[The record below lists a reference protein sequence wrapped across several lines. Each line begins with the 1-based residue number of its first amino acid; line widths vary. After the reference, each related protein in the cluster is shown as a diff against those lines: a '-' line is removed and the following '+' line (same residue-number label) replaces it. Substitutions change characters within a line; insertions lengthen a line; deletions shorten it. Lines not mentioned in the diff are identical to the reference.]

1 MEQQRDITIYDLA
14 KELKLSPATVSR
26 ALKNNP
32 IINSETR
39 KKVMDLAKKKGY
51 QSNAFASNLRTQKTN
66 TIGVLVH
73 ELNSYFI
80 TAVLAGIE
88 AVATNAGYDILIAH
102 SNEMA
107 RKEITNAFNLFNKR
121 VDGVI
126 ASLAYD
132 TTDLS
137 HFEPFIKKHI
147 PLLFFDRIDNNI
159 AATQVVID
167 NFQAGYDATKHLIE
181 QGCTQIV
188 HATASLNRNVYAD
201 RLSGYKKALKDYKI
215 PYKQSLV
222 LVDDFSEDSGKQIA
236 EKILK
241 MSHLPDG
248 VFITNDFC
256 AAVCMNRLKE
266 AGIKIPEDIAIVG
279 FNNDVISRIVE
290 PKITTIDYPGKLM
303 GQTIAERLVQQIQTK
318 KEINKKEQIII
329 PSSLIIRD
337 SSLRKKE
344 LSL

>member
-1 MEQQRDITIYDLA
+1 MERQKDITIYDLA
-14 KELKLSPATVSR
+14 KELQLSPATISR

-32 IINSETR
+32 IINSDTR
-39 KKVMDLAKKKGY
+39 KKVMELAKKKGY
-51 QSNAFASNLRTQKTN
+51 RSNAFASNLRTQKTN

-88 AVATNAGYDILIAH
+88 AVATSAGYDILIAH

-107 RKEITNAFNLFNKR
+107 GKEITNAFNLFNKR

-132 TTDLS
+132 TDDLS

-159 AATQVVID
+159 AATQVVIN
-167 NFQAGYDATKHLIE
+167 NFQAGYNATQHLIE

-188 HATASLNRNVYAD
+188 HATASLQRNVYAD
-201 RLSGYKKALKDYKI
+201 RLLGYKKALKDYKI

-222 LVDDFSEDSGKQIA
+222 LIDDFSEDSGKLIA

-241 MSHLPDG
+241 MDSLPDG
-248 VFITNDFC
+248 LFITDDFC
-256 AAVCMNRLKE
+256 AAVCMNYLRE
-266 AGIKIPEDIAIVG
+266 ACIKVPEDIAIVG

-303 GQTIAERLVQQIQTK
+303 GQTIAERLVQQLQTK
-318 KEINKKEQIII
+318 KGINKKEQIII
-329 PSSLIIRD
+329 PSSLIVRD
-337 SSLRKKE
+337 SSVRKK
-344 LSL
+344 